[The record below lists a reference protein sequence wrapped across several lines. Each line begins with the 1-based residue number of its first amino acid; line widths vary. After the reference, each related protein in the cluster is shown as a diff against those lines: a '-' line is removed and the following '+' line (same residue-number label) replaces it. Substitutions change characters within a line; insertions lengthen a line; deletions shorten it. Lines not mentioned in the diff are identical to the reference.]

1 MVAVCTAFFSKFM
14 FKGFL
19 PFLFIETLRRTKANR
34 IPRQRIFIPIVKN
47 PVFDIKIR
55 FCKSFFPQRK
65 IFAQIAGIKTLG
77 YIYTSNEANSIS
89 SLELVKKGC
98 EQAGIKLVSQSITKS
113 DEVKQAADSIISRV
127 DGLYLTT
134 DNTVFSA
141 LASVIG
147 VFNKAKK
154 PIFSGDVT
162 GAQQGGIFRDCENRK
177 QILWPS

>member
-65 IFAQIAGIKTLG
+65 IFAQIVIPCIKTDALFVSIQDNFARIKITTAQKTFKNSRTVIVPSHFKFSTWKAFE
-77 YIYTSNEANSIS
+77 YIFNF
-89 SLELVKKGC
+89 C
-98 EQAGIKLVSQSITKS
+98 FC
-113 DEVKQAADSIISRV
+113 DFR
-127 DGLYLTT
+127 LYLFHTFIRSMRFGNKNS
-134 DNTVFSA
+134 DIYIA
-141 LASVIG
+141 LN
-147 VFNKAKK
+147 FCFCLKLKK
-154 PIFSGDVT
+154 KIDYSFFFTSLG
-162 GAQQGGIFRDCENRK
+162 
-177 QILWPS
+177 S